1 MTMPQPNS
9 HSILTI
15 IGKDR
20 IGIVYDVSKLLA
32 EHQINILN
40 ISQQLMGEYFT
51 MIILMDTSRCPQSRE
66 EMLSVF
72 AQAGEKLGLDIRMQN
87 EALFNAMHRI

>member
-1 MTMPQPNS
+1 
-9 HSILTI
+9 
-15 IGKDR
+15 
-20 IGIVYDVSKLLA
+20 
-32 EHQINILN
+32 
-40 ISQQLMGEYFT
+40 MGEYFT